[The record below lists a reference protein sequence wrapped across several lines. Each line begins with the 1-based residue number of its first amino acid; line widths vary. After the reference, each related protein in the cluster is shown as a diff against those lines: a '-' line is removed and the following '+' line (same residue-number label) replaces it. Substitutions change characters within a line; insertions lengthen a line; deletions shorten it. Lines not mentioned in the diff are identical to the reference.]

1 MNDSEG
7 EVCEAPVHRNSPELI
22 QKIVRNY
29 KTVAVVGISRKPDRD
44 SYRVAAYLKE
54 HGFRIL
60 PVNPSAEE
68 ILGEQCYPRLADI
81 PFQVDVVD
89 VFRKP
94 SALPELA
101 GDIISMNPP
110 PKAVW
115 FQLGV
120 INAEAVKKVSEAGIE
135 VVQNLCIKVEH
146 ARLRAGA

>member
-1 MNDSEG
+1 MNGSEG
-7 EVCEAPVHRNSPELI
+7 EACEAPGHQNSSELI
-22 QKIVRNY
+22 KKILRNY

-54 HGFRIL
+54 HGFRVL
-60 PVNPSAEE
+60 PVNPAAEE
-68 ILGEQCYPRLADI
+68 ILGEQCYPRLGDI
-81 PFQVDVVD
+81 PFPIDVVD

-94 SALPELA
+94 SALSELA
-101 GDIISMNPP
+101 DEIISMNTP

-120 INAEAVKKVSEAGIE
+120 INAEAVQKVSDAGIE

-146 ARLRAGA
+146 ARLRAGV